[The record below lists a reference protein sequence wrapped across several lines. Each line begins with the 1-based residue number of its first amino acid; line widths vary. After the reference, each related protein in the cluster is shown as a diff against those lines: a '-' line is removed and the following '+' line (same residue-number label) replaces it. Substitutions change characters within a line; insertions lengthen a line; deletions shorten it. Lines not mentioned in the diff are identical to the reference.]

1 MLWTGQ
7 EKYLLYVLKP
17 NKKLNIEA
25 MWMKRK
31 RGITSCT
38 KWNPI
43 YFLAINCSIFDL
55 RFDIA
60 QSVIHWG
67 FDMNEKKQKEWSFHV
82 RSKAKV
88 LHQLP
93 LRSSI
98 YHDIKRNNVA
108 LNNLSWLQLQYVIG
122 PIAMDDIANRYIRD
136 CLNPSYRN
144 QDTDRE
150 DKDHE
155 NSLLTF
161 SHLQTEDALEK
172 EM

>member
-1 MLWTGQ
+1 MRLAHSGICNRAHSRNQLSHPTSYSSAYRACHRLGQ

-17 NKKLNIEA
+17 TKKLNIEA
-25 MWMKRK
+25 MWMKIK
-31 RGITSCT
+31 RGITFCT
-38 KWNPI
+38 TWNPI

-88 LHQLP
+88 LYQFP

-98 YHDIKRNNVA
+98 YHDIKRNNFSNVKTIVFSP
-108 LNNLSWLQLQYVIG
+108 NLHRQSF
-122 PIAMDDIANRYIRD
+122 IR
-136 CLNPSYRN
+136 C
-144 QDTDRE
+144 Q
-150 DKDHE
+150 
-155 NSLLTF
+155 SLVVGKT
-161 SHLQTEDALEK
+161 QTI
-172 EM
+172 MPWF